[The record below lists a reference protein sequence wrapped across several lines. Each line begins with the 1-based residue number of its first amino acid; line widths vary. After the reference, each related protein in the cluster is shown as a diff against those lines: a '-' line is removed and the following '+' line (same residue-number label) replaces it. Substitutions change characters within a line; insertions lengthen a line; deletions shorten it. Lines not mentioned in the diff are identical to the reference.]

1 MSGASAVASARRR
14 RADPTPSIIKP
25 EAKSDTIKQE
35 KNNEINE
42 KQVLTPLQ
50 ILQMHDKKIKDLE
63 TNLETNLES
72 IIVEISK
79 KVLSENI
86 KYFNLDKE
94 EEVKKEIVEF
104 DSAPILKEIDTL
116 SNKFDELKT
125 LLIKS
130 QQTTNE
136 SSNEMLKIKD
146 KILGLEEHVNK
157 IETQI
162 KENEEI
168 HENIFNMNG
177 NNSAEMLLRSM
188 MESSTIETS
197 DNEKINIH
205 DDDIDNDSTE
215 IGELSEIILSEND
228 LNKLKTEVVTE
239 VNKTTQEIKKSSNLI
254 EVSDTEDEE
263 NK

>member
-1 MSGASAVASARRR
+1 MGKMSGASAVASARRR

-86 KYFNLDKE
+86 KYFNLDK

-188 MESSTIETS
+188 MESSTI
-197 DNEKINIH
+197 
-205 DDDIDNDSTE
+205 
-215 IGELSEIILSEND
+215 
-228 LNKLKTEVVTE
+228 
-239 VNKTTQEIKKSSNLI
+239 
-254 EVSDTEDEE
+254 
-263 NK
+263 